1 MSEIPN
7 EYVRVSWNSLT
18 SIGRHDREKN
28 SHCRMGD
35 FRMTRN
41 RALRAFSV
49 TVIFFLFTFI
59 IGDSIVLAGRY
70 GGGFRSSGSFSFG
83 RSSSWSSSTRG
94 TWNRNGGGFFG
105 GHESSSG
112 YSKPSVTPSTPH
124 SSPYSKPSSTGP
136 SSGSGYS
143 KPGSKTQAE
152 PSSGSGYSKPLSGD
166 TTVGSENRTSSGY
179 KKPSGP
185 TGSSTGFSG
194 GSKFDKRTIQEQ
206 RKKTAQESL
215 KAYQSEQSKFKE
227 PAYKVDQSKFESNP
241 LYQKGKVYS
250 GFDYNTHY
258 NNRSNYYKSQGYQP
272 PPYAYNAAPSF
283 GMFDTLFLFW
293 MLDHMSNK
301 SAAAT
306 AYNHSDD
313 PGYKKWRQE
322 AENLSKDNA
331 DLKTKLNELDKQVNS
346 MAGTPKD
353 PGYLPK
359 GVPPEVALAAGVLA
373 AKKPEKP
380 PLKLATGQEGGW
392 YYKFGDIF
400 KKDAEGL
407 NVKLLPSPGSID
419 NFKMLIDGKAD
430 LGVVQSDALALM
442 EKRLPGKKLISEQ
455 TSLFNEYLQLVA
467 NKDSGV
473 KSIRD
478 LDPKKNVIYIGPVG
492 SGSALTWET
501 LCEKNE
507 TYREIPTVNSDYLTA
522 LKEVEKT
529 PRALMLFVGG
539 LNSDFLKKA
548 EEATK
553 KSGALILVA
562 VDDNSVKNEK
572 DQNGNPIYSMV
583 RIPGNIYPYLEK
595 GWIFSHETKTLAVQ
609 AVLVLRSEWA
619 SQYGPPAM
627 DALSLAINQARPA
640 IERLVNGVK

>member
-1 MSEIPN
+1 MADLGVQAPLASAEALP
-7 EYVRVSWNSLT
+7 
-18 SIGRHDREKN
+18 GR
-28 SHCRMGD
+28 
-35 FRMTRN
+35 
-41 RALRAFSV
+41 LRLV
-49 TVIFFLFTFI
+49 E
-59 IGDSIVLAGRY
+59 
-70 GGGFRSSGSFSFG
+70 
-83 RSSSWSSSTRG
+83 RG
-94 TWNRNGGGFFG
+94 TETVEGFSAAMSPPQVIQNHLLPLQLHILPLTQSLRLRDHPLVQVILNQG
-105 GHESSSG
+105 PKP
-112 YSKPSVTPSTPH
+112 KPSPQAVQDTQNHCPAIRPLGPKIEPLPVTKNPQGT
-124 SSPYSKPSSTGP
+124 
-136 SSGSGYS
+136 
-143 KPGSKTQAE
+143 
-152 PSSGSGYSKPLSGD
+152 
-166 TTVGSENRTSSGY
+166 
-179 KKPSGP
+179 

-258 NNRSNYYKSQGYQP
+258 NNRNNYYKSQGYQP

-359 GVPPEVALAAGVLA
+359 GVPPDVALAAGVLA

-430 LGVVQSDALALM
+430 LGIVQSDALALM
-442 EKRLPGKKLISEQ
+442 EKKMPGKKLISEQ

-478 LDPKKNVIYIGPVG
+478 LDPKEKCNLYRACRFRLSPNM
-492 SGSALTWET
+492 GSAV
-501 LCEKNE
+501 
-507 TYREIPTVNSDYLTA
+507 R
-522 LKEVEKT
+522 KE
-529 PRALMLFVGG
+529 
-539 LNSDFLKKA
+539 
-548 EEATK
+548 
-553 KSGALILVA
+553 
-562 VDDNSVKNEK
+562 
-572 DQNGNPIYSMV
+572 
-583 RIPGNIYPYLEK
+583 
-595 GWIFSHETKTLAVQ
+595 
-609 AVLVLRSEWA
+609 
-619 SQYGPPAM
+619 
-627 DALSLAINQARPA
+627 
-640 IERLVNGVK
+640 